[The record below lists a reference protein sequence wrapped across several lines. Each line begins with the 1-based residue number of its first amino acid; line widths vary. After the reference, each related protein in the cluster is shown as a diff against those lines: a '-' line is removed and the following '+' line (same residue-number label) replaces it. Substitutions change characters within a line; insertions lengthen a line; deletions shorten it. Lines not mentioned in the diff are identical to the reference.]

1 MHSAIGL
8 FALPFLGQCP
18 GHFQRPRLAPDHLD
32 QEEEKGSVSGVAWAQ
47 HMALR
52 RRALDSRMVSAV
64 AGMKVVLDTDHW
76 SRWYEEQRNL
86 LAAQE
91 VLKRQG
97 CGCETVD
104 YL

>member
-1 MHSAIGL
+1 MHSAIAL

-18 GHFQRPRLAPDHLD
+18 GHFQRPRLGPGRLD
-32 QEEEKGSVSGVAWAQ
+32 LEEEKGCVSEVAWAQ
-47 HMALR
+47 HMVLR
-52 RRALDSRMVSAV
+52 RRALDNRMVSAV

-76 SRWYEEQRNL
+76 SRLFAGRRNL
-86 LAAQE
+86 LVAQE

-97 CGCETVD
+97 YGCETVD